1 MYSKLG
7 VMVHPCNPALGRPGQ
22 EAIQGFRVS
31 LRTGCFR
38 VRPCPKKPINTTK
51 EESKF
56 IKTRKK
62 KIYYVSAHKKRYKNT
77 YRSIIHNSPK
87 VETTQ
92 MFINCVKCCI
102 STQDSHYVKE
112 DRHKGHILYD
122 CISINIQIR
131 QKHRNKR

>member
-38 VRPCPKKPINTTK
+38 VRPCPKKPINMTK

-62 KIYYVSAHKKRYKNT
+62 KIYYVSAHKKKGTRILT
-77 YRSIIHNSPK
+77 EVLFTIAPK
-87 VETTQ
+87 WKQ
-92 MFINCVKCCI
+92 PKCSLI
-102 STQDSHYVKE
+102 V
-112 DRHKGHILYD
+112 
-122 CISINIQIR
+122 
-131 QKHRNKR
+131 